1 MPTDIKP
8 EIAQAMHLVGAWK
21 QDALVSVQA
30 EIIRVAMRK
39 SYFSP
44 ADIAEDIVTDADRQ
58 GVASNGWNALRAAGV
73 IDRLPVTFTNAAL
86 GIYGGRV
93 QNTNPRAKGRWVAAY
108 QLVSLALAREWM
120 TRHNQ
125 PLTLPG
131 PAQLE
136 LEISNDTK
144 QTPT

>member
-1 MPTDIKP
+1 MPTTDIKP
-8 EIAQAMHLVGAWK
+8 EIAEAMHLVGSWK
-21 QDALVSVQA
+21 HEALVSVQA

-39 SYFSP
+39 DYFSP
-44 ADIAEDIVTDADRQ
+44 ADIAEDIVSDADRQ
-58 GVASNGWNALRAAGV
+58 GVASNGWNALRSAGV
-73 IDRLPVTFTNAAL
+73 IERVPTAYTNAAL

-108 QLVSLALAREWM
+108 TLVSVALAREWM
-120 TRHNQ
+120 SRHNQ

-136 LEISNDTK
+136 LEIPNNQK
-144 QTPT
+144 G